1 MSDTVKT
8 TDAKAT
14 KAVQVEE
21 TKTTEEA
28 AKVENNNV
36 QAAAPKKDVD
46 TTQLVLLI
54 CVILLWFVGA
64 ILYLVIEKP
73 EGMNKILTLVAIIL
87 PVIAGVL
94 LALNV
99 YGVIDLDSKK

>member
-1 MSDTVKT
+1 MADTVKT

-14 KAVQVEE
+14 KAIQVEE
-21 TKTTEEA
+21 TQTTAEA
-28 AKVENNNV
+28 AKVENNNKP
-36 QAAAPKKDVD
+36 ATPKQDVD
-46 TTQLVLLI
+46 TTHLVLLI

-64 ILYLVIEKP
+64 ILYLVIQKP